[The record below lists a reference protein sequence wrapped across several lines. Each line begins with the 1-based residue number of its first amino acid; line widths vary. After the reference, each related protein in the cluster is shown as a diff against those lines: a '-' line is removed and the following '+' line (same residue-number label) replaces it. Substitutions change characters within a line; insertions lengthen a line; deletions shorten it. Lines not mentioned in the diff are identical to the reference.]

1 MNYTLEWARLA
12 VEELAAAWLASPH
25 QADLS
30 HTVDLIERALCVS
43 PFVLGE
49 AYGASVQRIIV
60 TPTIGLGFYI
70 IEDDKKVIVQ
80 TCWRVG

>member
-1 MNYTLEWARLA
+1 MNYTLEWAPLA
-12 VEELAAAWLASPH
+12 VEELAVAWLASRD
-25 QADLS
+25 QAELS
-30 HTVDLIERALCVS
+30 RTVDLIERALCVS
-43 PFVLGE
+43 PFAIGE

-60 TPTIGLGFYI
+60 TPTVGLGFYI